1 MIPYILITYFITEKC
16 KRITYKN
23 GKKKNPEENH
33 FHDLGHYYLPDLDDY
48 HIIPDIIVGL
58 YIIAFLYFGNIESIK
73 EMALLMCIIF
83 VFRSIL
89 VISTSIP
96 DASGICEK
104 KKFQIGYCND
114 LMFSGHTATVTL
126 ISLYLMSI
134 FPNKRNMLILGNI
147 ITYILIIASKNHYT
161 IDVLVGSYV
170 STTLYFLRD
179 KILR

>member
-1 MIPYILITYFITEKC
+1 MIPYILISYLIYRKC
-16 KRITYKN
+16 IKIAYKN
-23 GKKKNPEENH
+23 GKKKNPEEKPLY
-33 FHDLGHYYLPDLDDY
+33 DLGHYYLPDLDNY
-48 HIIPDIIVGL
+48 HIIPDIILGL
-58 YIIAFLYFGNIESIK
+58 YIIAFFYFGNIELLK
-73 EMALLMCIIF
+73 EISLLMCIMF
-83 VFRSIL
+83 TFRSIL

-96 DASGICEK
+96 DASGKCEQ

-114 LMFSGHTATVTL
+114 LMFSGHTATITL

-161 IDVLVGSYV
+161 IDVLIGSYV

-179 KILR
+179 KILT